1 MPKFLDGAGKSHG
14 PTESG
19 FMYNLLRNPR
29 CSGFSFVMISGMI
42 TLGLAERLFAFS
54 HFCVSGSSE
63 CLTSMSQDRLWRAR
77 VCCLC
82 STLLLNPRRSTIN
95 RHRRGICISPHRLV
109 TCISLRPRC
118 TSFKLLAKST
128 IISHRQSGSSS
139 GASPIHIS
147 ELLSRKLGH
156 SPT

>member
-19 FMYNLLRNPR
+19 FIYNLLRNPS
-29 CSGFSFVMISGMI
+29 CSRFSFIMISGMM

-54 HFCVSGSSE
+54 HFCVSGSSA

-82 STLLLNPRRSTIN
+82 SILLLNLRRSTIN
-95 RHRRGICISPHRLV
+95 RHRRGTCISPHRLV

-128 IISHRQSGSSS
+128 IISHQQSGSSNRANS
-139 GASPIHIS
+139 IRIS
-147 ELLSRKLGH
+147 EPLSRKLGH